1 MSIKLPQLIADFIQ
15 AKNDH
20 NSDAV
25 IACFANDAIV
35 HDEGQ
40 KIRGANAIKKWTDA
54 SIEKYQFTLEAIG
67 LVELDKETVL
77 TAQVS
82 GNFDGSPVLLDF
94 HFIINDGRIS
104 MLSIRLTGN

>member
-1 MSIKLPQLIADFIQ
+1 MLIKLPQLIADFVQ

-40 KIRGANAIKKWTDA
+40 EIRGTNAIKKWTDA
-54 SIEKYQFTLEAIG
+54 SIEKYQFTLEATG
-67 LVELDKETVL
+67 LVERDKEIVL

-82 GNFDGSPVLLDF
+82 GNFDGSPVFLDF

-104 MLSIRLTGN
+104 MLSIRLTGD